1 MQPAQIALGQQQLHT
16 EGQVA
21 VVEERNACTR
31 TLLEAPIASKLIVLA
46 ALASRAWIR
55 AKGNDHGVTNEFW
68 TG

>member
-1 MQPAQIALGQQQLHT
+1 MQPAQIALGQRQLHT

-46 ALASRAWIR
+46 ALASRAMDPR
-55 AKGNDHGVTNEFW
+55 NG
-68 TG
+68 